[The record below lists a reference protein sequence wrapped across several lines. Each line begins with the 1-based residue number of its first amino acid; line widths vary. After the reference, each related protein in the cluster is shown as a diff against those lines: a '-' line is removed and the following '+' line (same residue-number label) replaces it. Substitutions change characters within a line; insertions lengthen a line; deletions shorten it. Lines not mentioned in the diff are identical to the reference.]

1 MANNGDVASLHER
14 AVAGRVGALAMLISL
29 ADRDPLAVAPF
40 VWGLPGKAE
49 VVGITGSPGAGKS
62 TLTSAI
68 VGHCRQR
75 GERVAVLAVDPT
87 SPISG
92 GAVLGD
98 RIRMLEHTLDPD
110 VYIRSM
116 ATRGFA
122 GGLSSLVPL
131 AIRVLESVGFD
142 TVLVETVGVGQV
154 ELDIAAQ
161 TDTVLV
167 VLSPGWGDGIQAN
180 KAGILEIA
188 DVFVV
193 NKADRTGSHET
204 VAELRAAQSLGS
216 GDGGWTT
223 SPIVETVAI
232 DGKGIEELMDAVA
245 QHQAELDVGED
256 RDRDARRRQRAA
268 RHLSIVVNEHFNRM
282 RDQTIASIA
291 FELTLNEVSNRTL
304 DPWTASSRLM
314 AETDG

>member
-1 MANNGDVASLHER
+1 
-14 AVAGRVGALAMLISL
+14 
-29 ADRDPLAVAPF
+29 
-40 VWGLPGKAE
+40 
-49 VVGITGSPGAGKS
+49 
-62 TLTSAI
+62 
-68 VGHCRQR
+68 
-75 GERVAVLAVDPT
+75 
-87 SPISG
+87 
-92 GAVLGD
+92 
-98 RIRMLEHTLDPD
+98 MLEHTLDPD